1 MTTRPEL
8 DLIKD
13 LLLHEWDPIG
23 VSDCE
28 GAEDEYDRYALR
40 VFRMLGEE
48 ADANA
53 IARYL
58 TSLVTSSM
66 GLRGNPE
73 KDRAIAAKAVAIH
86 ASKAAD

>member
-1 MTTRPEL
+1 
-8 DLIKD
+8 
-13 LLLHEWDPIG
+13 

-40 VFRMLGEE
+40 VVNMLGEG
-48 ADANA
+48 ADAHA

-66 GLRGNPE
+66 GTSRKPRRRSSHRGQSRCDPRE
-73 KDRAIAAKAVAIH
+73 
-86 ASKAAD
+86 